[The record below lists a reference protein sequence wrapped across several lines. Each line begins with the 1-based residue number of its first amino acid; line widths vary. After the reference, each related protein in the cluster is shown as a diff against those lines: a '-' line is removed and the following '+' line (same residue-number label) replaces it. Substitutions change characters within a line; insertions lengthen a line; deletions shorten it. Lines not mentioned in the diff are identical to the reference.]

1 MTKQLEIKDQYTG
14 IDLIRNYAD
23 VPQATA
29 LKGWSNVDS

>member
-1 MTKQLEIKDQYTG
+1 MTIKDQYTG

-29 LKGWSNVDS
+29 LKGWSNVT